1 MKNFLF
7 SFLAVATLIGCG
19 KNDDDNNN
27 NGSGNNGNNSTSIE
41 KLVKKITK
49 KDSDGNLIEV
59 TTIDFKEQKPTTQ
72 SVVRYN
78 NGVQTGTTQVTT
90 FTYEGNFVTKIKRE
104 GAGGDNYEKKISYEN
119 GKVSTV
125 VEKYVRD
132 SHAYTLKY
140 SYIGNQLINVLET
153 IPTNLS
159 INGSIQSGT
168 FCKESQY
175 NYNGNIV
182 TKIKISYEKD
192 KDGKV
197 VNGSTFT
204 GTTTTYTFSNENI
217 VKDDNGEDI
226 DEYKYDTQHNPLRYG
241 NLDPEALFYPQRSK
255 NNLLE
260 SSTTR
265 NGTKTTFSYKYTYN
279 KEGYPLTVKHYENNQ
294 LVGTTEYEY

>member
-1 MKNFLF
+1 MKKILF
-7 SFLAVATLIGCG
+7 SFLATVVLVSCG
-19 KNDDDNNN
+19 DKGDDNVDYQTNR
-27 NGSGNNGNNSTSIE
+27 
-41 KLVKKITK
+41 LVKKVTSK
-49 KDSDGNLIEV
+49 NKNGNLEEV
-59 TTIDFKEQKPTTQ
+59 ITFTFQGGRPISQHSSYYKD
-72 SVVRYN
+72 
-78 NGVQTGTTQVTT
+78 GVQTGTTQVTT